1 MTDDDFHTKEHITK
15 HLTGAQYNLIRER
28 SRVNSAD
35 EQAFLNWEEFIARTL
50 TTDGLSPLAYQ
61 IYMAGE
67 RLYQKSHG
75 SFKFGFIQK
84 VAGKWLWLLIGGA
97 VALVLV
103 LYFTGT
109 ISFGGR

>member
-35 EQAFLNWEEFIARTL
+35 EQAFLNWEEFIAKTL
-50 TTDGLSPLAYQ
+50 STDGLSPLAYK

-67 RLYQKSHG
+67 NLYRKAHG
-75 SFKFGFIQK
+75 SFKFGFVGK
-84 VAGKWLWLLIGGA
+84 VRGKWMYLLIGGVA
-97 VALVLV
+97 VIVVIMYL
-103 LYFTGT
+103 TGM
-109 ISFGGR
+109 IGA

>member
-50 TTDGLSPLAYQ
+50 TPGLLSPQTYKT
-61 IYMAGE
+61 YMAGAN
-67 RLYQKSHG
+67 LYRKAHG
-75 SFKFGFIQK
+75 SFKFGFVQK
-84 VAGKWLWLLIGGA
+84 VADKWLWLVIGG
-97 VALVLV
+97 VVIMVLV
-103 LYFTGT
+103 LYFSGA
-109 ISFGGR
+109 ISFGM

>member
-15 HLTGAQYNLIRER
+15 HLTGAKYDLIRER

-75 SFKFGFIQK
+75 SFKFGLVQK
-84 VAGKWLWLLIGGA
+84 VAAKWLWLVIGG
-97 VALVLV
+97 VIVMVLL
-103 LYFTGT
+103 LYFSGAV
-109 ISFGGR
+109 SFGM